1 MGARSLSKNIEALN
15 ILDIIEYLRK
25 QMNLL
30 AMSYGLSD
38 PQVLEASQLLDS
50 QISKYYRI
58 QQDN

>member
-1 MGARSLSKNIEALN
+1 MSKNIEALN

-30 AMSYGLSD
+30 AASYGLSD

-50 QISKYYRI
+50 EISKYYRI
-58 QQDN
+58 YENN

>member
-1 MGARSLSKNIEALN
+1 MN